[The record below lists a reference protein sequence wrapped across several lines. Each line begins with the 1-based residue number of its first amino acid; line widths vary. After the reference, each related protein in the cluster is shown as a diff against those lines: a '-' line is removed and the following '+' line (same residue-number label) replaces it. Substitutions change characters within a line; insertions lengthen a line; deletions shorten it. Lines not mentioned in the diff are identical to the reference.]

1 MDAAERLEIAGEAA
15 VLIEEMG
22 LGLTAV
28 ARLRDGVVLLEC
40 WGATRRRPVAVRH
53 VVGEHPVSAR
63 ALAEI
68 CVAELRASP
77 SGEGLS

>member
-1 MDAAERLEIAGEAA
+1 MDAAERLKIAGDAA
-15 VLIEEMG
+15 VLIEDMG

-28 ARLRDGVVLLEC
+28 ARLRDGVVVLEC
-40 WGATRRRPVAVRH
+40 WGAKRRRPVTVRH
-53 VVGEHPVSAR
+53 VVGEEHVSAR

-68 CVAELRASP
+68 CVAELRTSP